1 MKLLV
6 IEVREKSRF
15 FFLIIYN
22 VDKIKNQINL
32 GQTLKVLGRAN

>member
-6 IEVREKSRF
+6 IEVCEKSRF
-15 FFLIIYN
+15 FLKIIYN

-32 GQTLKVLGRAN
+32 GQILKVLGRAN